1 MPETTFE
8 RELKAFKARLTSS
21 EQSSFAQTTINDL
34 YLTLASIQQ
43 TQISERTNTNVKRLR
58 KFLEAIESLAK
69 VLELFVNVSD
79 FVAFIWGPVKY
90 LLLVSTPI
98 ASSFEFRCGSG
109 VLLADSN

>member
-21 EQSSFAQTTINDL
+21 EQSSFSQTTINDL

-43 TQISERTNTNVKRLR
+43 TQISARTNTNVKRLR
-58 KFLEAIESLAK
+58 QFLEAIESLAK

-90 LLLVSTPI
+90 LLLVSTLK
-98 ASSFEFRCGSG
+98 A
-109 VLLADSN
+109 VLPQGRGHLIKNYEAD